1 MTSRQIKDE
10 TTHPYG
16 GQLDGTASDV
26 GLARPVRDAE
36 NESADQ
42 RAYLTERRALGLKK
56 ALRTKRQ
63 LPVAEGYPDCNFVG
77 NGVLSCYP
85 TSDTVLVDDVWS
97 KFIWNA
103 QFPTFIGAG
112 RVDIY
117 LYRADSETVAEQWL
131 GTENARGM
139 IAIRPDDQWWP
150 QNQTSWTQGQNLTF
164 PFYFVIVDAGT
175 TLSGGET
182 HQSTFSAVQTAAP
195 ATLIASLSSVSASS
209 ASAASS
215 RSSVASVM
223 SVSSASAAA
232 SSASVASRETATNAL
247 QSGKSNDPDGNG
259 AAIPDW
265 AIAIIVVLGVLALLT
280 AAILAYL
287 CIRRIRRRR
296 HRREV
301 EGLSDEDLASGADSR
316 EPMMAQRSRGGAG
329 ASTMTAAASGAA
341 GATTGT
347 VAAAAAAAAGGHRTR
362 ESDASSKPPPSSL
375 AGSDGPI
382 TTSDAAFM
390 AEAFRK
396 ALRKPE
402 FGRDDSVE
410 GSPDS
415 TPTAEG
421 VQPVLS
427 SSPESTTAPAERRP
441 SGGEII
447 NNELRSEGRSMRTV
461 PGGEHKPW
469 GAQ

>member
-1 MTSRQIKDE
+1 MRASINLWTPSF
-10 TTHPYG
+10 
-16 GQLDGTASDV
+16 LDGADMVEAGDADDKAVQTD
-26 GLARPVRDAE
+26 LARRWPVRDPRSTSGLE
-36 NESADQ
+36 NIQGFTKA
-42 RAYLTERRALGLKK
+42 ARR
-56 ALRTKRQ
+56 KRQ

-77 NGVLSCYP
+77 NGVLSCFP
-85 TSDTVLVDDVWS
+85 TSDTILIDDVWS

-131 GTENARGM
+131 GIENARGM

-195 ATLIASLSSVSASS
+195 STLIASLSSLSASS
-209 ASAASS
+209 ASVASS

-223 SVSSASAAA
+223 SVSSAS
-232 SSASVASRETATNAL
+232 SASAARETATNAL
-247 QSGKSNDPDGNG
+247 QTGKNDSDGG

-265 AIAIIVVLGVLALLT
+265 AIAIIVVLGFLALLT

-287 CIRRIRRRR
+287 CMRRMRRRR
-296 HRREV
+296 RRGDG
-301 EGLSDEDLASGADSR
+301 GLSDEDLASGQDSR
-316 EPMMAQRSRGGAG
+316 EPMMASGPGQRAVGQSQ
-329 ASTMTAAASGAA
+329 ASPGVAASAGGLAAA
-341 GATTGT
+341 GA
-347 VAAAAAAAAGGHRTR
+347 ARPR
-362 ESDASSKPPPSSL
+362 DSDASSKMPPATASSI

-382 TTSDAAFM
+382 TTNDAAFM

-402 FGRDDSVE
+402 FGGDDGVD

-415 TPTAEG
+415 TPSAEG
-421 VQPVLS
+421 AQPELVRD
-427 SSPESTTAPAERRP
+427 STTP
-441 SGGEII
+441 SGGEILD
-447 NNELRSEGRSMRTV
+447 NELRSEGRTMQTV
-461 PGGEHKPW
+461 TREHKW
-469 GAQ
+469 GT